1 MFLIIIFISELFKMD
16 LLTGK
21 GINKEIEALIKS
33 KI

>member
-1 MFLIIIFISELFKMD
+1 MFFIIIFIRKLFKMD

-33 KI
+33 NI